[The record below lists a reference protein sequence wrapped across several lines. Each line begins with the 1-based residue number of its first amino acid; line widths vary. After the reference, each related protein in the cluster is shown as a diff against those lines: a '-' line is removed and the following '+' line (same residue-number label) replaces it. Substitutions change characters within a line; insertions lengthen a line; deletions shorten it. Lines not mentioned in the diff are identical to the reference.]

1 MVTCPVS
8 GAMSQKN
15 EQAGN
20 CADAATQKKV
30 MPDGAE
36 KALGRLTLTVL
47 CDIEK
52 LLAGRGTGIPPKKGR
67 SHRE

>member
-8 GAMSQKN
+8 GAKSHRLG
-15 EQAGN
+15 QAGK
-20 CADAATQKKV
+20 CAENATQKNV

-47 CDIEK
+47 SEIEK
-52 LLAGRGTGIPPKKGR
+52 LLVGRGTGDPLPKPII
-67 SHRE
+67 HRE